1 MTQVIVR
8 FAPSPTG
15 MLHIGGARTAL
26 FNYLFAK
33 NSKGKFLLRIEDTDK
48 ARSTNEAI
56 SEILSSLNWL
66 GLKHDAEIIY
76 QSARIDRHMAIVKKL
91 LETGHAYYCYASKEE
106 LESAREEAKE
116 KKISYKYNNYWRDAQ
131 NKEIPKDIK
140 PVVRIKAPLTGKTEF
155 DDLVQGKITVS
166 NQEIEDFVIL
176 RSDGTPTYMLAVMVD
191 DYDMGITH
199 IIRGDDH
206 LANTPKQIILYNALG
221 IAPPIFAHIPLI
233 YGSDGKKLSKR
244 HGATALSEFKNLGYL
259 PEALRNYLLRLGFA
273 KGDAEIIS
281 DAEAINWFD
290 FANIGKSPARFDFK
304 KLDFLNSH
312 YLQVKNND
320 ELLKIIKNHY
330 QDLNILEITRITNL
344 LDELKAR
351 AQNLE
356 QLKSSVFFLRED
368 FNNKSCLTEKA
379 ASDLKKLSEYKD
391 KIISFLQKQSD
402 FSHGFLYEACK
413 IFAEDTGI
421 KMKDIA
427 GFLRI
432 ALTAS
437 HISPSIFSIMEV
449 LGKAETLTRLK
460 NINS

>member
-1 MTQVIVR
+1 MTQIKVR

-33 NSKGKFLLRIEDTDK
+33 HNNGQFLLRIEDTDK
-48 ARSTNEAI
+48 ARSTEAAKE
-56 SEILSSLNWL
+56 EILTSLNWL
-66 GLKHDAEIIY
+66 GLKHDSEIIY
-76 QSARIDRHMAIVKKL
+76 QSARIERHVEIVNKL
-91 LETGHAYYCYASKEE
+91 LKTGHAYYCYASKEE
-106 LESAREEAKE
+106 LDKAREEAKE
-116 KKISYKYNNYWRDAQ
+116 KKISYKYNNYWREPAG
-131 NKEIPKDIK
+131 KEIPKNIK
-140 PVVRIKAPLTGKTEF
+140 PVVRIKAPLTGETKF
-155 DDLVQGKITVS
+155 KDLVQGDIKVA

-191 DYDMGITH
+191 DYDMGVSH

-221 IAPPIFAHIPLI
+221 VEAPIFAHIPLI

-281 DAEAINWFD
+281 DAEAVKWFD
-290 FANIGKSPARFDFK
+290 FSNVGKSPARFDFK

-312 YLQVKNND
+312 YLQEKNNSD
-320 ELLKIIKNHY
+320 LLEIITSHY
-330 QDLNILEITRITNL
+330 QDLTSLEITRISNL

-351 AQNLE
+351 AQNINQFKESIL
-356 QLKSSVFFLRED
+356 FLREA
-368 FNNKSCLTEKA
+368 FKAKESLTEKA
-379 ASDLKKLSEYKD
+379 ASDLN
-391 KIISFLQKQSD
+391 KISSLQQDVISFIESQND
-402 FSHGFLYEACK
+402 FSHDSLYSACK
-413 IFAEDTGI
+413 IFAEKADL
-421 KMKDIA
+421 KMKNIA
-427 GFLRI
+427 GFIRI

-437 HISPSIFSIMEV
+437 HISPSVFSIMEV
-449 LGKAETLTRLK
+449 LGKEEVLNRLK
-460 NINS
+460 NII